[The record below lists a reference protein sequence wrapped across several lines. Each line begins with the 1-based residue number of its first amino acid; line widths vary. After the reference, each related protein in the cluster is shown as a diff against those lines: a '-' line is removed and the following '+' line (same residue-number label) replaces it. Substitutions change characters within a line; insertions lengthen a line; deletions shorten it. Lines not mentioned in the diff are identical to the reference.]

1 MLLNQ
6 SSNSSPFFNS
16 LVTFL
21 LLLLLLAQYATAQDT
36 DIATK
41 SPQVSG
47 EEKQLDSIVAVV
59 NDGVVLQSELGQEIK
74 SITERLANSSTPM
87 PPLDILNQQ
96 ILERLVVQQI
106 QLQRAASTGIQIS
119 DEALN
124 DALGTIAQRNGVS
137 LIQLPQMLAGEGI
150 NYAMFR
156 KDIRKQ
162 MTIDRLRQRDVL
174 SRIAV
179 SDREIANYLERE
191 SRENS
196 TDYKLSHILISMPA
210 GATSIEV
217 SASEDSIIDIYEQLL
232 DGADFAEL
240 AITYSN
246 GQQALEGGSIGW
258 RKGSELPTLFADV
271 VPAMQ
276 AGDISQPIRGGS
288 GFHLIKLDELRGV
301 SQTFQDQS
309 QIRHILI
316 KTSEI
321 KDSDTAKQQLLEI
334 REQIVGGESFIT
346 VATAVSEDPGS
357 AAKGGD
363 LGWTGAGVFVPEFQA
378 MADSLP
384 IGELSEPF
392 ASPFGWHILEVT
404 GRRIYDTTAEI
415 QNRQAVMAIRNA
427 KFEEETELW
436 VRRIRDEAFVEYR
449 L

>member
-1 MLLNQ
+1 M
-6 SSNSSPFFNS
+6 
-16 LVTFL
+16 
-21 LLLLLLAQYATAQDT
+21 
-36 DIATK
+36 
-41 SPQVSG
+41 
-47 EEKQLDSIVAVV
+47 
-59 NDGVVLQSELGQEIK
+59 VLQSELGQEIK

>member
-6 SSNSSPFFNS
+6 SSKSSPFFNS
-16 LVTFL
+16 LVAF
-21 LLLLLLAQYATAQDT
+21 LLLLLAQYASAQDT

-41 SPQVSG
+41 SPQVRG
-47 EEKQLDSIVAVV
+47 EQKQLDSIAALV
-59 NDGVVLQSELGQEIK
+59 NDGVVLQSELDQEIK

-106 QLQRAASTGIQIS
+106 QLQRAARTGIQIS

-162 MTIDRLRQRDVL
+162 MIIERLRQRDVL

-276 AGDISQPIRGGS
+276 AGDVSEPIRGGS

-301 SQTFQDQS
+301 NQTFQDQS

-334 REQIVGGESFIT
+334 RDQIVGGESFIT

-404 GRRIYDTTAEI
+404 GRRTYDTTAEI

>member
-21 LLLLLLAQYATAQDT
+21 LLLLAQYATAQDT
-36 DIATK
+36 GIATK

-196 TDYKLSHILISMPA
+196 TNYKLSHILISMPA

-240 AITYSN
+240 AVTYSN

>member
-6 SSNSSPFFNS
+6 PSNSSPLLNS
-16 LVTFL
+16 LAAL
-21 LLLLLLAQYATAQDT
+21 LLMLLAQYCFAQAT
-36 DIATK
+36 DIVAK
-41 SPQVSG
+41 SPQVRG
-47 EEKQLDSIVAVV
+47 DQKQLDSIAAVV
-59 NDGVVLQSELGQEIK
+59 NDGVVLQSELNKEIK
-74 SITERLANSSTPM
+74 NVTERLANSGTRM
-87 PPLDILNQQ
+87 PPSDILNQQ
-96 ILERLVVQQI
+96 ILERLIVQQI
-106 QLQRAASTGIQIS
+106 QLQRAARTGIQIS

-124 DALGTIAQRNGVS
+124 DALGTIAQRNGVT
-137 LIQLPQMLAGEGI
+137 LIQLPQMLAREGI

-156 KDIRKQ
+156 EDIRKQ
-162 MTIDRLRQRDVL
+162 MIIERLRQRDVL

-179 SDREIANYLERE
+179 SEREIANYLERE
-191 SRENS
+191 GIENN

-210 GATSIEV
+210 GATPIEV
-217 SASEDSIIDIYEQLL
+217 SEAEDSIIDIYEELL
-232 DGADFAEL
+232 DGANFAEL
-240 AITYSN
+240 AVTYSN

-276 AGDISQPIRGGS
+276 AGDISEPIRGGT
-288 GFHLIKLDELRGV
+288 GFHLIKLDALRGV
-301 SQTFQDQS
+301 SQTFEDQS

-334 REQIVGGESFIT
+334 REQIVGGESFVT

-363 LGWTGAGVFVPEFQA
+363 LGWTSSGVFVPEFQT

-404 GRRIYDTTAEI
+404 GRRTYDTTAEI
-415 QNRQAVMAIRNA
+415 QNRRAIMAIRNA

>member
-1 MLLNQ
+1 MLLTQ
-6 SSNSSPFFNS
+6 SSKSSPLFNS
-16 LVTFL
+16 LVACL
-21 LLLLLLAQYATAQDT
+21 LLLLTQHATAQDT
-36 DIATK
+36 DIASK
-41 SPQVSG
+41 SPQVRD
-47 EEKQLDSIVAVV
+47 EQKRLDSIAAVV
-59 NDGVVLQSELGQEIK
+59 NDGVVLQSELDQEIT

-106 QLQRAASTGIQIS
+106 QLQRAARTGIEIS

-137 LIQLPQMLAGEGI
+137 LIQLPQMLAGEGV

-162 MTIDRLRQRDVL
+162 MIIERLRQRDVL

-179 SDREIANYLERE
+179 SDREITNYLERE
-191 SRENS
+191 SLENS
-196 TDYKLSHILISMPA
+196 TDYKLSHILISVPA
-210 GATSIEV
+210 GATSLEIG
-217 SASEDSIIDIYEQLL
+217 ASEDNIIDIYEQLL

-240 AITYSN
+240 AVTYSN

-276 AGDISQPIRGGS
+276 AGDISEPIRGGS
-288 GFHLIKLDELRGV
+288 GFHLIKLDELRGL
-301 SQTFQDQS
+301 SQTLEDQS

-363 LGWTGAGVFVPEFQA
+363 LGWTGTGVFVPEFQT

-404 GRRIYDTTAEI
+404 GRRTYDTTAEI

>member
-21 LLLLLLAQYATAQDT
+21 LLLLAQYATAQDT
-36 DIATK
+36 GIATK

-240 AITYSN
+240 AVTYSN

>member
-1 MLLNQ
+1 MLLTQ
-6 SSNSSPFFNS
+6 SSKSSPVLNS
-16 LVTFL
+16 LAAL
-21 LLLLLLAQYATAQDT
+21 LLMLLAQHCIAQDT
-36 DIATK
+36 DIAAK
-41 SPQVSG
+41 PPQVRSNQT
-47 EEKQLDSIVAVV
+47 QLDSIAAVV
-59 NDGVVLQSELGQEIK
+59 NDGVVLQSELNQEIRNV
-74 SITERLANSSTPM
+74 TEQLANSSTRM
-87 PPLDILNQQ
+87 PPSDILNQQ

-106 QLQRAASTGIQIS
+106 QLQRAARTGIQIS

-124 DALGTIAQRNGVS
+124 DALGTIAQRNEIT
-137 LIQLPQMLAGEGI
+137 LIQLPQMLAREGI

-156 KDIRKQ
+156 EDIRKQ
-162 MTIDRLRQRDVL
+162 MIIERLRQRDVL

-179 SDREIANYLERE
+179 SEREIANYLERE
-191 SRENS
+191 SLEKN

-210 GATSIEV
+210 GASPAEV
-217 SASEDSIIDIYEQLL
+217 SEAEDSIIDIYEELL

-240 AITYSN
+240 AVTYSN

-276 AGDISQPIRGGS
+276 AGDISEPIRGGT
-288 GFHLIKLDELRGV
+288 GFHLIKLDALRGV
-301 SQTFQDQS
+301 SQTFEDQS

-334 REQIVGGESFIT
+334 RDQIVGGESFVT

-363 LGWTGAGVFVPEFQA
+363 LGWTSSGVFVPEFQA

-404 GRRIYDTTAEI
+404 GRRTYDSTAEI
-415 QNRQAVMAIRNA
+415 QNRKAIMAIRNA